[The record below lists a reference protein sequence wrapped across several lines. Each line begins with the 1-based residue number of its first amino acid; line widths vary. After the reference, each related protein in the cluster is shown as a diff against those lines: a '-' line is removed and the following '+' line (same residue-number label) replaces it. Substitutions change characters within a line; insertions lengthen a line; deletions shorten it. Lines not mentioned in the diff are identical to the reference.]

1 MMFPG
6 FGTGRIFLCRE
17 AVDMRK
23 SFDTLAA
30 LVSSKLEE
38 NPLSGAMFIF
48 LNKPRNRVKILFFDR
63 DGYWLMSK
71 RLERGTFAVPEGNG
85 TKQALDPGA
94 FAMLLE
100 GIKVVKKSKRFSLCT
115 I

>member
-17 AVDMRK
+17 PVDMRK

-38 NPLSGAMFIF
+38 NPLSGAMFVF
-48 LNKPRNRVKILFFDR
+48 LNRPKNRVKILFFDR

-71 RLERGTFAVPEGNG
+71 RLECGTFAMPDGNG
-85 TKQALDPGA
+85 TKQSLDPGTL
-94 FAMLLE
+94 AMLLE
-100 GIKVVKKSKRFSLCT
+100 GIKVMKKSRRFSLCG

>member
-1 MMFPG
+1 MMLPG
-6 FGTGRIFLCRE
+6 LGTGRIFLCRE

-30 LVSSKLEE
+30 LVSGVLEE
-38 NPLSGAMFIF
+38 NPLSGAMFVF

-71 RLERGTFAVPEGNG
+71 RLERGTFALPDGNG
-85 TKQALDPGA
+85 IKQSLDPGA

>member
-6 FGTGRIFLCRE
+6 FGTGRIFLYRE

-23 SFDTLAA
+23 SFDTLSA

-38 NPLSGAMFIF
+38 NPLSGAMFVF

-71 RLERGTFAVPEGNG
+71 RLERGTFALPDGNNV
-85 TKQALDPGA
+85 KQSLDPGTL
-94 FAMLLE
+94 AMLLE